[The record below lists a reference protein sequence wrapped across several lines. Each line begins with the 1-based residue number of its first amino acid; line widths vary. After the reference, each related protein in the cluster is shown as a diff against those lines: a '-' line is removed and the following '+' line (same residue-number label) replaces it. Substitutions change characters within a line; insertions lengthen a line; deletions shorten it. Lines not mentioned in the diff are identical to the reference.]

1 MTIITNTKGCP
12 QSNLPSEILEQILQ
26 PPPIKQHILTIHV
39 KKFQTMNLVYRF
51 ILGVDTVDP
60 VLMLS
65 MLPDLQE
72 LSIGSR
78 RHFRN
83 SYEYDFYDPVE
94 YARALQK
101 FCPRIER
108 YTIVDWLPHCL
119 FLPRSVAST
128 PITLSLAPTPR
139 REIASPVFLPGSI
152 SSLSSSEIV
161 PVLPNLKNLRCAA
174 ALSDIRDATHDSF
187 SIALIAALIA
197 AQDLHRLDQL
207 THLVRLDISL
217 LTRPNRTDLKDVPQ
231 EMARLG
237 QTPVT
242 SRDIL
247 QVLETCPNLRV
258 LLARGRVIRFD
269 DMLECAGLDLDDI
282 YQGTDKILQWAC
294 RDHLETLSIGISI
307 STSNAKCHR
316 FVWSQLAQ
324 LVQMKHLML
333 TATTLFAAL
342 SHGLDSTRHWTRL
355 ETFGIEM
362 SPWPFADDETA
373 FWMGQ
378 HWERMKAYYVE
389 RANYGT
395 LAYQMEARLKAGAA
409 TQLQQAGSVG
419 LALKSTFEY
428 NPPW

>member
-12 QSNLPSEILEQILQ
+12 KSNLPSEILEQILQ

-72 LSIGSR
+72 LSVGSR
-78 RHFRN
+78 RYFQN
-83 SYEYDFYDPVE
+83 SYEYNFYDPVE

-108 YTIVDWLPHCL
+108 YTIIDWLPHCL

-174 ALSDIRDATHDSF
+174 ALSDIRDATYDSF
-187 SIALIAALIA
+187 SVALIA

-294 RDHLETLSIGISI
+294 RDHLETLSIGISV
-307 STSNAKCHR
+307 STSNAKCHH

-409 TQLQQAGSVG
+409 THLKQAGSVG
-419 LALKSTFEY
+419 IALKSTFEY